1 MMRHR
6 RGFSTVEVMGTLSLI
21 MAAMAATMPLFVRHG
36 RLLAESRRERI
47 AIEELANQAER
58 LAAVAP
64 ADIDAQLANLSASP
78 LARERLPGARLTA
91 TRGDSLLGPRV
102 ILSLTW
108 DAAGRR
114 EHPLTL
120 AVWLPGQ
127 GGGR

>member
-6 RGFSTVEVMGTLSLI
+6 DGFSMVEVMGALALV
-21 MAAMAATMPLFVRHG
+21 MAAMATTMPLFVRHG

-64 ADIDAQLANLSASP
+64 ADLEPHLAALAASP
-78 LARERLPGARLTA
+78 LARERLPGAVLTA
-91 TRGDSLLGPRV
+91 ARGDSPLGERV
-102 ILSLTW
+102 ILSLSW
-108 DAAGRR
+108 DAVGRR
-114 EHPLTL
+114 EQPLTH
-120 AVWLPGQ
+120 AVWLSAQ

>member
-1 MMRHR
+1 MMRRR
-6 RGFSTVEVMGTLSLI
+6 RGFSMVEVTGTLALL

-64 ADIDAQLANLSASP
+64 ADLEAHVAALAASP

-91 TRGDSLLGPRV
+91 ARGDSPLGERV
-102 ILSLTW
+102 VLALAW

-127 GGGR
+127 EGGR

>member
-1 MMRHR
+1 MTRNR
-6 RGFSTVEVMGTLSLI
+6 RGFSTVEVMGTLALV
-21 MAAMAATMPLFVRHG
+21 MTAMAATMPLFVRHG

-64 ADIDAQLANLSASP
+64 ADVEAHLAALAASP

-91 TRGDSLLGPRV
+91 ARGDSPLGERV
-102 ILSLTW
+102 ILALSW
-108 DAAGRR
+108 DAVGRR

-120 AVWLPGQ
+120 AVWLPGP

>member
-1 MMRHR
+1 MMRR
-6 RGFSTVEVMGTLSLI
+6 RQGFSMVEVMGTLALL

-64 ADIDAQLANLSASP
+64 ADLEAHLAALAASP

-91 TRGDSLLGPRV
+91 TRGDSPLGERV
-102 ILSLTW
+102 VLALAW

-120 AVWLPGQ
+120 AVWLSGQ